1 MKPSGPIARAS
12 IGSAVHAC
20 CLLPPQPVA
29 ANLFSTRIT
38 QRMEARPSN
47 PGAAPPFDAMANL
60 LQAWPLLLGVWD
72 VDAQRSV
79 WHGGQAAGWTSD
91 NDLPTL
97 MDRLPPTT

>member
-1 MKPSGPIARAS
+1 
-12 IGSAVHAC
+12 
-20 CLLPPQPVA
+20 
-29 ANLFSTRIT
+29 
-38 QRMEARPSN
+38 
-47 PGAAPPFDAMANL
+47 MANL

-79 WHGGQAAGWTSD
+79 WRGGQAAGWTSD